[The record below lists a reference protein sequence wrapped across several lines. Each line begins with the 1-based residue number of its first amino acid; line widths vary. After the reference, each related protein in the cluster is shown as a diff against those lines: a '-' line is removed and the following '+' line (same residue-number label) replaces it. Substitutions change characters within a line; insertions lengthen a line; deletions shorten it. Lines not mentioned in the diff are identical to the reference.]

1 MVKAYINHLV
11 MIAITLVSFNLSFYD
26 EWADKQSAHNPFDK
40 LKHVSDKAHV
50 YKAEVDEFDLLPSVI
65 GYPTQ
70 YADIDLT
77 PHWLTETMIM
87 DEAYKQCLQ
96 KFGESI
102 SQKIEPAFKEEILPE
117 LKQAV
122 SQLFG
127 TSSFYDLDDI
137 GVTHTPSAGRG
148 EKIMHVYNRSTGD
161 DLLRFHVRIDRPPK
175 KGHVFQFH
183 YHVPKDNYD
192 EHHELGSIYWGKN
205 EPPLYSA

>member
-1 MVKAYINHLV
+1 MGLVKAYINHLV

-87 DEAYKQCLQ
+87 MKRISSVCKSLVKVFPRRLSPLLKK
-96 KFGESI
+96 KFY
-102 SQKIEPAFKEEILPE
+102 Q
-117 LKQAV
+117 
-122 SQLFG
+122 
-127 TSSFYDLDDI
+127 
-137 GVTHTPSAGRG
+137 
-148 EKIMHVYNRSTGD
+148 N
-161 DLLRFHVRIDRPPK
+161 
-175 KGHVFQFH
+175 
-183 YHVPKDNYD
+183 
-192 EHHELGSIYWGKN
+192 
-205 EPPLYSA
+205 